1 VTPSHGPNPDRRE
14 RRTWRA
20 LAAVGWPRTF
30 VADPVDPARGTLQRG
45 GRVTAVVFLDAWT
58 RYTLPGVIACRNA
71 VGRPHGPQLE
81 LEDGRL
87 TFVKRFE
94 DGVLRSAE
102 QIAPDGGTWCR
113 SRFVDG
119 FGTEVRFH
127 PDGSLWEL
135 EWRMDGRLWTYR
147 QGPVTRPL
155 EEVILLDGGTPHG
168 PHRRWSA
175 LGELEAGYPKWFVS
189 GVEVA
194 GPDYDRARAADPT
207 LRPRLA
213 ADDVPERSAPDLS
226 RVWLRTDVRAGVGVE
241 PVQV

>member
-1 VTPSHGPNPDRRE
+1 MTPSRGPNPDRRE

-20 LAAVGWPRTF
+20 LAAVGWPHTF

-58 RYTLPGVIACRNA
+58 RNTLPGVIVCRNA

-87 TFVKRFE
+87 TFVKRFV
-94 DGVLRSAE
+94 DGELRSAE

-119 FGTEVRFH
+119 FGTEVRLH

-135 EWRMDGRLWTYR
+135 EWRIADRLWAYR
-147 QGPVTRPL
+147 QGPMTRPL
-155 EEVILLDGGTPHG
+155 EEVFLLDGGTPHG

-175 LGELEAGYPKWFVS
+175 FGELEAGYPKYFVS

-194 GPDYDRARAADPT
+194 ASAYDEACDADPT
-207 LRPRLA
+207 LQPRRRS
-213 ADDVPERSAPDLS
+213 DDAPDRACPELS
-226 RVWLRTDVRAGVGVE
+226 GVWLRTDVRASAGLARG
-241 PVQV
+241 